1 MGCIALIAHA
11 PQAMTPRLRPSA
23 DTGATPHGQWL
34 MVKLS
39 FKRRRRSGDSCAM
52 GHHRVVVMTRPKREG
67 GQPET
72 VWLDDDQQRAWRQLL
87 SMIMELPAALERDLQ
102 RTTGLTTFEYL
113 VLANLSEADDRTL
126 RMSELAAKANSS
138 LSRLSHVVRRLE
150 DDGLVLRGVC
160 ADDGR
165 VSVVELTKAGMRRV
179 AAAAPLHVAK
189 VRELVVEPLTKADL
203 IGLGKAAEAI
213 TDRIAESG

>member
-1 MGCIALIAHA
+1 
-11 PQAMTPRLRPSA
+11 
-23 DTGATPHGQWL
+23 
-34 MVKLS
+34 
-39 FKRRRRSGDSCAM
+39 M
-52 GHHRVVVMTRPKREG
+52 GHHRVAAMTGPKRER

-72 VWLDDDQQRAWRQLL
+72 VWLDDDEQRAWRQLL

-113 VLANLSEADDRTL
+113 VLANLSEAEDKTL

-150 DDGLVLRGVC
+150 DDGLVLKGVC
-160 ADDGR
+160 VDDGR

-203 IGLGKAAEAI
+203 TKLGRAAKAI
-213 TDRIAESG
+213 TDRIAETG

>member
-1 MGCIALIAHA
+1 
-11 PQAMTPRLRPSA
+11 
-23 DTGATPHGQWL
+23 
-34 MVKLS
+34 
-39 FKRRRRSGDSCAM
+39 
-52 GHHRVVVMTRPKREG
+52 MTRPKRERR
-67 GQPET
+67 QPET

-102 RTTGLTTFEYL
+102 RTTGLTTFEYV

-150 DDGLVLRGVC
+150 ANRLVVKRVC

-179 AAAAPLHVAK
+179 AGAAPLHVAK

-203 IGLGKAAEAI
+203 IGLGRAAEAI

>member
-1 MGCIALIAHA
+1 
-11 PQAMTPRLRPSA
+11 
-23 DTGATPHGQWL
+23 
-34 MVKLS
+34 
-39 FKRRRRSGDSCAM
+39 
-52 GHHRVVVMTRPKREG
+52 MTRPKRARRR
-67 GQPET
+67 PET

-87 SMIMELPAALERDLQ
+87 AMIMELPAALESNLQ
-102 RTTGLTTFEYL
+102 RATGLTTFEYL
-113 VLANLSEADDRTL
+113 VLANLSEAADRTL

-138 LSRLSHVVRRLE
+138 LSRSSHVVKRLE
-150 DDGLVLRGVC
+150 DDGLVIKRAC

-203 IGLGKAAEAI
+203 IRLGRAAQAI
-213 TDRIAESG
+213 TNRIAESG